1 MGKLEYHSIQG
12 HSRQYEMLLEIWN
25 DEQQQKTIRQ
35 NILVQLHEP
44 TPDCCLKDEPYF
56 YHDGLWDVIPP
67 ESDYIA
73 NYIPDNG
80 NEDDE
85 CMLLVAIWCRV
96 MAESGH
102 PDALVHIAH
111 FMKVEIEGY

>member
-1 MGKLEYHSIQG
+1 MGKLEYHREQG
-12 HSRQYEMLLEIWN
+12 QSRQYELLMDLWK

-56 YHDGLWDVIPP
+56 YHDGLWDVLPQ
-67 ESDYIA
+67 ESYYISR
-73 NYIPDNG
+73 YIPENG

-85 CMLLVAIWCRV
+85 CQLLIAIWCLA

-102 PDALVHIAH
+102 PDSLVHIAH